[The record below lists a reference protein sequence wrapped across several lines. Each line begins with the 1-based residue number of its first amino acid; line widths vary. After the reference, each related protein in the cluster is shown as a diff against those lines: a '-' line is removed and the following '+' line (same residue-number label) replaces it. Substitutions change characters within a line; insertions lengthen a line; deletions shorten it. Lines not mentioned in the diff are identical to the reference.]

1 MKILLLLRHAKS
13 SWKDE
18 SLADQDRPLAKRG
31 LRDAPRLGK
40 LLNDANL
47 LPDLILSSTARRARQ
62 TVELVTEAAGYSGEV
77 SWLDDLYAA
86 APEEILE
93 LLNALPAY
101 YTTVM
106 VVGHNPGLEELL
118 ALLTDQVDSLT
129 TAALAQIDLPVDGW
143 DQVTDETQGKL
154 VNIWRPREL

>member
-18 SLADQDRPLAKRG
+18 ELPDQDRPLAKRG
-31 LRDAPRLGK
+31 LRDAPRLGQ
-40 LLNDANL
+40 LLRDENL

-77 SWLDDLYAA
+77 SLLDSLYAA

-118 ALLTDQVDSLT
+118 TLLTDQVDSLT

-143 DQVTDETQGKL
+143 NQITDETQGKL

>member
-18 SLADQDRPLAKRG
+18 SLADQDRPLSKRG

-47 LPDLILSSTARRARQ
+47 LPDLILSSTARRAQQ

-77 SWLDDLYAA
+77 SWLDELYAA

-129 TAALAQIDLPVDGW
+129 TAALAQIDLPLDGW
-143 DQVTDETQGKL
+143 DQLTDETQGKL

>member
-31 LRDAPRLGK
+31 LRDAPLVGK

-62 TVELVTEAAGYSGEV
+62 TVELATEAAGYSGEV

-93 LLNALPAY
+93 LLSTLPAY

-106 VVGHNPGLEELL
+106 VVGHNPGLEELM

-143 DQVTDETQGKL
+143 DQLTDETQGKL

>member
-18 SLADQDRPLAKRG
+18 SLPDQDRPLAKRG
-31 LRDAPRLGK
+31 LQDAPRIGR
-40 LLNDANL
+40 LLNEENL
-47 LPDLILSSTARRARQ
+47 LPDLNLSSTARRARQ

-77 SWLDDLYAA
+77 SWLDNLYAA
-86 APEEILE
+86 APEEILDI
-93 LLNALPAY
+93 LSILPPHY
-101 YTTVM
+101 GCVM

-118 ALLTDQVDSLT
+118 ALLTDEADSLT

-143 DQVTDETQGKL
+143 DQVTEDAQGKL
-154 VNIWRPREL
+154 VNIWRPKEL

>member
-18 SLADQDRPLAKRG
+18 SLPDQERPLARRG
-31 LRDAPRLGK
+31 LNDAPRVGR
-40 LLNDANL
+40 LLNEQNL

-93 LLNALPAY
+93 LLSALPAY

-106 VVGHNPGLEELL
+106 VVGHNPGLDELL

>member
-31 LRDAPRLGK
+31 LRDAPRVGR
-40 LLNDANL
+40 LLNEENL
-47 LPDLILSSTARRARQ
+47 LPELILSSTARRARQ
-62 TVELVTEAAGYSGEV
+62 TVELVTEVAGYSGEV

-93 LLNALPAY
+93 LLSALPAY

-106 VVGHNPGLEELL
+106 VVGHNPGLEELMT
-118 ALLTDQVDSLT
+118 LLTDQVDSLT

-154 VNIWRPREL
+154 VNIWRPKEL

>member
-13 SWKDE
+13 SWKDK
-18 SLADQDRPLAKRG
+18 SLADQDRPLANRG
-31 LRDAPRLGK
+31 LRDAPRVGK

-62 TVELVTEAAGYSGEV
+62 TVELVTDAAGYTGEV

-93 LLNALPAY
+93 LLSALPAY

-106 VVGHNPGLEELL
+106 VVGHNPGLEELM

-129 TAALAQIDLPVDGW
+129 TAALAQIDLPLDGW
-143 DQVTDETQGKL
+143 DQLTDETQGKL

>member
-31 LRDAPRLGK
+31 LRDAPRVGK
-40 LLNDANL
+40 MLNDANL

-62 TVELVTEAAGYSGEV
+62 TVELVTDAAGYTGEV

-93 LLNALPAY
+93 LLSALPAY

-106 VVGHNPGLEELL
+106 VVGHNPGLEELM

-129 TAALAQIDLPVDGW
+129 TAALAQIDLPLDGW
-143 DQVTDETQGKL
+143 DQLTDETQGKL

>member
-31 LRDAPRLGK
+31 LRDAPRVGK

-62 TVELVTEAAGYSGEV
+62 TVELVTDAAGYTGEV

-93 LLNALPAY
+93 LLSALPAY

-106 VVGHNPGLEELL
+106 VVGHNPGLEELM

-129 TAALAQIDLPVDGW
+129 TAALAQIDLPLDGW
-143 DQVTDETQGKL
+143 DQLTDETQGKL

>member
-31 LRDAPRLGK
+31 LRDAPLLGK

>member
-31 LRDAPRLGK
+31 LRDAPRVGK

-47 LPDLILSSTARRARQ
+47 LPDLIMSSTARRARQ
-62 TVELVTEAAGYSGEV
+62 TVELVTDAAGYTGEV

-93 LLNALPAY
+93 LLSALPAY

-106 VVGHNPGLEELL
+106 VVGHNPGLEELM

-129 TAALAQIDLPVDGW
+129 TAALAQIDLPLDGW
-143 DQVTDETQGKL
+143 DQLTDETQGKL